1 MSARHEKKDGQY
13 ALKEACEERHAA
25 GRWVFR
31 VLIGLTALFLTAAIY
46 AVDTANQACDQT
58 HEMRTT
64 IHSHLSAQVE
74 TNSHI
79 RQRLDEIR
87 VDIRENRN
95 LLNSLLRSRQTSTKH
110 K

>member
-13 ALKEACEERHAA
+13 VLKEACEERHEAS
-25 GRWVFR
+25 RWVLR
-31 VLIGLTALFLTAAIY
+31 LLIGLTSLFLTAAIY
-46 AVDTANQACDQT
+46 AVDTANQAYDQT
-58 HEMRTT
+58 NELRTT
-64 IHSHLSAQVE
+64 IHSHLSAQTE

-95 LLNSLLRSRQTSTKH
+95 LLNSLLQNRQTNTKH